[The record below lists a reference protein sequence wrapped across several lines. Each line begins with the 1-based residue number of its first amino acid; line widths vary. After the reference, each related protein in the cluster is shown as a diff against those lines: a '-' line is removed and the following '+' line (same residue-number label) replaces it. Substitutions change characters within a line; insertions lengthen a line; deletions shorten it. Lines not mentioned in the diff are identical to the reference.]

1 MRIALLGLGDI
12 AQKAYLPLLTSMA
25 GITPVLC
32 TRQPALL
39 QQLMRQ
45 YRITEGYTELTQLIA
60 ARPDAVMI
68 HSSTDSHFSL
78 ASQILQAGIAVFIDK
93 PLSYQLAECEQLLTL
108 AERRKLLLFVGFN
121 RRYVPLYQAPLAAVP
136 VQLHYQKHRYNLPA
150 DIRTFVYDD
159 FIHLLD
165 FAHYA
170 TVLHN
175 KGNFTPVVYGQFDS
189 QQADSKQ
196 LGAVQVNWQL
206 GKTTV
211 SVSMNRLAGAN
222 MERLEY
228 YSQNQHWQI
237 DNLAQG
243 HSAEANQIQQLAQH
257 DWHSTLY
264 KRGFVSM
271 LEAFMQQLQKGGSN
285 SSENRRVLS
294 SHQLCEYVVQQLD
307 GQK

>member
-45 YRITEGYTELTQLIA
+45 YRIAEGYTELSQLIA

-78 ASQILQAGIAVFIDK
+78 ASQLLQAGIAVFIDK
-93 PLSYQLAECEQLLTL
+93 PISYQLAECEQLLTL

-228 YSQNQHWQI
+228 YSQNKHWQI

-271 LEAFMQQLQKGGSN
+271 LEAFIQQLQKGGSN

>member
-12 AQKAYLPLLTSMA
+12 AQKAYLPLIAAMP
-25 GITPVLC
+25 GITPLLC
-32 TRQPALL
+32 TRQAAVLH
-39 QQLMRQ
+39 QLMQQ
-45 YRITEGYTELTQLIA
+45 YRIKEGYTELTQLIA
-60 ARPDAVMI
+60 AKPDAVMI
-68 HSSTDSHFSL
+68 HSSTDSHFSIATTL
-78 ASQILQAGIAVFIDK
+78 LNAGIAVFIDK
-93 PLSYQLAECEQLLTL
+93 PLSYNLAECEQLLAL

-121 RRYVPLYQAPLAAVP
+121 RRYVPLYQAPLAAEP

-150 DIRTFVYDD
+150 DVRTFVYDD

-175 KGNFTPVVYGQFDS
+175 KGNFTPVVYGQFDN
-189 QQADSKQ
+189 QQADNKL

-211 SVSMNRLAGAN
+211 AVSMNRLAGMN

-228 YSQNQHWQI
+228 YSHNQHWQI

-243 HSAEANQIQQLAQH
+243 HSAGANQLQQLVQH

-271 LEAFMQQLQKGGSN
+271 LEAFMQQLQKGGTN
-285 SSENRRVLS
+285 STENRRVFS
-294 SHQLCEYVVQQLD
+294 SHQLCEYVVQQLV
-307 GQK
+307 G

>member
-12 AQKAYLPLLTSMA
+12 AQKAYLPVVTAMP
-25 GITPVLC
+25 GVTTVLC

-39 QQLMRQ
+39 QQLMQQ
-45 YRITEGYTELTQLIA
+45 YRIKEGYTELSQLIA

-68 HSSTDSHFSL
+68 HSSTDSHFSIATQL
-78 ASQILQAGIAVFIDK
+78 LNAGIAVFIDK

-108 AERRKLLLFVGFN
+108 AEQRNLLLFAGFN
-121 RRYVPLYQAPLAAVP
+121 RRYVPLYQPPLAVLP

-150 DIRTFVYDD
+150 DVRTFVYDD

-170 TVLHN
+170 TVVHN
-175 KGNFTPVVYGQFDS
+175 KGNFTPAVYGQFD
-189 QQADSKQ
+189 DSHSGIKP
-196 LGAVQVNWQL
+196 LAAVQVNWQL

-222 MERLEY
+222 IERLEY
-228 YSQNQHWQI
+228 YSHNRHWQI
-237 DNLAQG
+237 DNLVQG
-243 HSAEANQIQQLAQH
+243 HLAEAGQVQQLPQH

-264 KRGFVSM
+264 RRGFVSM
-271 LEAFMQQLQKGGSN
+271 LDAFIKQLDTGGTN
-285 SSENRRVLS
+285 STENKRALS
-294 SHQLCEYVVQQLD
+294 SHQLCEYVVQQL
-307 GQK
+307 QW